1 MRITPYQANA
11 HMIREYQ
18 KVIHQQHLK
27 EFERLN
33 RQAELKLKQA
43 VDPLKTHKIDVYV

>member
-11 HMIREYQ
+11 IVLKECQR
-18 KVIHQQHLK
+18 VIHQQHLK

>member
-11 HMIREYQ
+11 HMIRECQ

-27 EFERLN
+27 EFERVN

>member
-1 MRITPYQANA
+1 MRVTPYQANA
-11 HMIREYQ
+11 TLIRESQ
-18 KVIHQQHLK
+18 RVIHQIHLK

-43 VDPLKTHKIDVYV
+43 IDPLKTYKIDVYV

>member
-1 MRITPYQANA
+1 MRVTPYQQNA
-11 HMIREYQ
+11 MVIRESQ
-18 KVIHQQHLK
+18 RVIHQQHLK

>member
-1 MRITPYQANA
+1 MRVTPYQQNAN
-11 HMIREYQ
+11 MIKEYQ

-33 RQAELKLKQA
+33 RQAEFKLRQA
-43 VDPLKTHKIDVYV
+43 IDPLKTNKIDVYV

>member
-1 MRITPYQANA
+1 MRVTPYQHNAN
-11 HMIREYQ
+11 MIKEYQ

-33 RQAELKLKQA
+33 RQAEIKLRQPI
-43 VDPLKTHKIDVYV
+43 DPLKTYKIDVYV

>member
-1 MRITPYQANA
+1 MRITPYQQNA
-11 HMIREYQ
+11 MVIRESQ
-18 KVIHQQHLK
+18 RVIHQQHLK

-33 RQAELKLKQA
+33 RQAELKLKQV

>member
-1 MRITPYQANA
+1 MRVTPYQQNAN
-11 HMIREYQ
+11 MIKEYQ

-33 RQAELKLKQA
+33 RQAEFKLRQA
-43 VDPLKTHKIDVYV
+43 VDPLKTNKIDVYV